1 MIMGVLITVNWM
13 GVAGPV
19 SASAHVGVLECSRAV
34 SLSPGG
40 GGGRLM
46 ACLLDELSSWG
57 SNTRTERGREQEE
70 EWVSV
75 CGSVCVCGWGTG
87 TARPQTCI
95 PVSSNGPLSL
105 LKAHRRILRDGGRTA
120 ATMLL
125 LKAPPQQDVE
135 SEGSPT
141 PVARNRVVKTTLTCS
156 PCAPTKA
163 SDCAW
168 INDDEGQQ
176 QQQQKRKTEN
186 LKIIKESQTRSKRMK
201 KKKKKQKR
209 KKEKTR

>member
-1 MIMGVLITVNWM
+1 MLWVIMGVLITVNWM

-46 ACLLDELSSWG
+46 ACLLDELSS
-57 SNTRTERGREQEE
+57 
-70 EWVSV
+70 
-75 CGSVCVCGWGTG
+75 
-87 TARPQTCI
+87 CI

-135 SEGSPT
+135 LPRIHQVDRHCGVRRLQLQQLKAHQHRP
-141 PVARNRVVKTTLTCS
+141 PVVK
-156 PCAPTKA
+156 
-163 SDCAW
+163 
-168 INDDEGQQ
+168 G
-176 QQQQKRKTEN
+176 R
-186 LKIIKESQTRSKRMK
+186 
-201 KKKKKQKR
+201 
-209 KKEKTR
+209 